1 MTDGP
6 RGWGVPL
13 HTHVLDVAGVRR
25 ATVLLDVGC
34 GRGAFAR
41 AAADRGASV
50 TGIDTDADAVAAAA
64 REVPEGTFRVGDA
77 AGTGVPDAAYDV
89 VAAVQL
95 LTHVPDPLAVLRE
108 AVRVVR
114 PGGTVAVTVWGR
126 ENECDVRAF
135 GEALARWLPPRPPAG
150 PSVTDPAT
158 LRALVERAGLSV
170 RGLDEVVCP
179 FDYPDEDAVVG
190 PLFESGLA
198 RMVGR
203 HAHPAAVREAVL
215 ERLEPLRTT
224 AGGYRL
230 QNVFRVLVARPA

>member
-6 RGWGVPL
+6 RGWGAPL
-13 HTHVLDVAGVRR
+13 HTHVLD
-25 ATVLLDVGC
+25 ATGTGADTALLDVGC

-64 REVPEGTFRVGDA
+64 REVPEGAFRVGDA
-77 AGTGVPDAAYDV
+77 AALGGPEAAYDV

-108 AVRVVR
+108 TARVVR
-114 PGGTVAVTVWGR
+114 PGGAVAVTVWGR
-126 ENECDVRAF
+126 EDECDVRAF
-135 GEALARWLPPRPPAG
+135 GEALGRWLPPRPPAG
-150 PSVTDPAT
+150 PSVSDPDR
-158 LRALVERAGLSV
+158 LRALAERAGLTV

-179 FDYPDEDAVVG
+179 FDYPDEDAVIG
-190 PLFESGLA
+190 PLFASGLA

-203 HAHPAAVREAVL
+203 HAHPAAVRAAVL
-215 ERLEPLRTT
+215 ERLEPLRTVG
-224 AGGYRL
+224 GGYRL
-230 QNVFRVLVARPA
+230 RNLFRVLVACPA